1 METFP
6 GNHFANSRESTRIGG
21 TVTMGKG
28 KVLWA
33 VGCASTYLPLATLGI
48 IHLLIADS
56 PGMARPPLSSPVLP
70 FSWAFPF
77 RDRRKR

>member
-33 VGCASTYLPLATLGI
+33 VRCVSTYLPLTTLGI

-56 PGMARPPLSSPVLP
+56 SGMAPLSFSPFP
-70 FSWAFPF
+70 WPFPF